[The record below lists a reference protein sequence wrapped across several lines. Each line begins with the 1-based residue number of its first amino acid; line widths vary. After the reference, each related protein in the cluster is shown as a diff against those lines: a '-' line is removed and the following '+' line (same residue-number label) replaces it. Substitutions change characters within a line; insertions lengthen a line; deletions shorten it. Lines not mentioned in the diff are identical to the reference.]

1 MSKKFPYPETK
12 TPVPSRKNN
21 AREAPK
27 TSHVLSGLT
36 PNRFG
41 SGGLK
46 PGGAANVTDDDDGE
60 RLCFCSSSVLTET
73 EVLESEE
80 LGVALTETV
89 VLFVFRSGNGLR
101 TGGGERLRA
110 VAMVFRCT
118 EWRESKSF
126 GGFRWDF
133 WGFYVLFFLSG
144 IFMLLPSFSW
154 ARMKNGTGNA
164 VNVPDFYALLDFLC

>member
-12 TPVPSRKNN
+12 TPVPSRKNK
-21 AREAPK
+21 AIEAPK

-46 PGGAANVTDDDDGE
+46 PGGAANVADDDDE
-60 RLCFCSSSVLTET
+60 RPCFCSSLVLT

-80 LGVALTETV
+80 LDVALTESV
-89 VLFVFRSGNGLR
+89 VLGVLRSGSGLR
-101 TGGGERLRA
+101 SEGGARLRA

-118 EWRESKSF
+118 EWREKKILMVF
-126 GGFRWDF
+126 CWD
-133 WGFYVLFFLSG
+133 SE
-144 IFMLLPSFSW
+144 IFMSP
-154 ARMKNGTGNA
+154 
-164 VNVPDFYALLDFLC
+164 